1 MSQALTVS
9 RAAHLVGVPRG
20 TLQRMIR
27 AGELVSYDGL
37 VGTDELLRVFPKA
50 SLDDAGLFE
59 KTSRIREESF
69 GRRVR
74 ERILPPPEVLA
85 QRLFAQSQELAE
97 MRRHLQ
103 GYHAL
108 VAGTIERLN
117 ARAADADLAREALA
131 GLERGLAKILASE
144 NHNPLDAMTDMLN
157 IVCANVTVRPSG
169 REFLVEGNDSLLQAG
184 LKAGLGFNYG
194 CGGGN
199 CGLCKARLVS
209 GEVRRVQ
216 HADYVLSAAEQQQGY
231 VLLCAHTAMGDLVI
245 ETLEASGPQDI
256 PRQDLGA
263 KVRSISSLGEDTRLL
278 HLQTPRSARLRFL
291 AGQSVVLGSTAPDG
305 ADANCEY
312 PIASCPCDDR
322 NLLFQIARDARD
334 PFAVRLFAG
343 ELRSGDAVGVHGPTG
358 DFVLVGEPA
367 SPVVFI
373 ACDTGFAPV
382 KSLIE
387 HVMALESA
395 EWYSLYWV
403 ATRPDG
409 HYMANLCQSWADAF
423 DEFRYVALTA
433 ADAGEGGRDA
443 AVRAAHDNDPAASV
457 FFVAGPQA
465 FVDTA
470 ARALAQ
476 AGVGEQQMRRFLT

>member
-9 RAAHLVGVPRG
+9 RAAHLVGLPRG

-27 AGELVSYDGL
+27 AGELASFDGRVS
-37 VGTDELLRVFPKA
+37 TDELLRVFPQA

-59 KTSRIREESF
+59 KTAKIREESF

-74 ERILPPPEVLA
+74 ERILPPPEVLS

-103 GYHAL
+103 GYHRL
-108 VAGTIERLN
+108 VADTIERLG
-117 ARAADADLAREALA
+117 ARAADAGLAQDALA
-131 GLERGLAKILASE
+131 QLQRGLARILASE
-144 NHNPLDAMTDMLN
+144 SDNPLDAMTDMLN
-157 IVCANVTVRPSG
+157 VVCASVTVRPSG
-169 REFLVEGNDSLLQAG
+169 SEFLVEGNDSVLQAG

-209 GEVRRVQ
+209 GDVREIQ
-216 HADYVLSAAEQQQGY
+216 HSDYVLSAAEKQQGY
-231 VLLCAHTAMGDLVI
+231 VLLCTHTALGDLVI
-245 ETLEASGPQDI
+245 ETLEASGPADI
-256 PRQDLGA
+256 PRQNLTA
-263 KVRSISSLGEDTRLL
+263 KVRSIERLGDDTRLV

-291 AGQSVVLGSTAPDG
+291 AGQSVVLGSAASDG
-305 ADANCEY
+305 TGFEAEY

-322 NLLFQIARDARD
+322 NLLFQVARDADD

-343 ELRSGDAVGVHGPTG
+343 ELASGDEVGVHGPSG
-358 DFVLVGEPA
+358 AFVLAREQTA
-367 SPVVFI
+367 PVVFL

-387 HVMALESA
+387 HVMSLEA
-395 EWYSLYWV
+395 VERYALYWV

-409 HYMANLCQSWADAF
+409 HYMAKLCESWADAF
-423 DEFRYVALTA
+423 DEFGYVALATA
-433 ADAGEGGRDA
+433 EAEQGAREA
-443 AVRAAHDNDPAASV
+443 AQRAAREHDTVASV
-457 FFVAGPQA
+457 FFVAGPPA

-470 ARALAQ
+470 ADALAQ
-476 AGVGEQQMRRFLT
+476 AGVAPDRLRKFLT